1 MKIKIT
7 KTVDDNQ
14 VPAEIRRMIDQQKNI
29 LMYTMPD
36 QMSAIIRASLST
48 DGAEFFSA
56 IDLLEAFRKE
66 LASFDERLNEVQNVL
81 VGYKNVLMPPERSPD
96 PEVNQEWI
104 DNEEAEYE
112 KFMSQIDGVEEVPN
126 EEG

>member
-7 KTVDDNQ
+7 KTVDDSQ
-14 VPAEIRRMIDQQKNI
+14 IPAEIRRMIDQHKNT

-36 QMSAIIRASLST
+36 QMSAVVRASLST
-48 DGAEFFSA
+48 DASEFFSA
-56 IDLLEAFRKE
+56 IELLDVFRQQ
-66 LASFDERLNEVQNVL
+66 LASLDEELNEAQNVL
-81 VGYKNVLMPPERSPD
+81 VGYKNALMPPE
-96 PEVNQEWI
+96 PESDQEWI

-112 KFMSQIDGVEEVPN
+112 KFMTQVAGADEVKD

>member
-1 MKIKIT
+1 MKVKIT
-7 KTVDDNQ
+7 KTVESSQ
-14 VPAEIRRMIDQQKNI
+14 IPAEVRRMLDQYKNI

-36 QMSAIIRASLST
+36 QMSAIVRASLST

-56 IDLLEAFRKE
+56 IDLLNNFRQE
-66 LASFDERLNEVQNVL
+66 LASLDENLNEVQNVL
-81 VGYKNVLMPPERSPD
+81 VGYKDVLIPPEPEPD
-96 PEVNQEWI
+96 QEWV

-112 KFMSQIDGVEEVPN
+112 KFMSQVDGVGEVED